1 MKNNYFLN
9 LSRCFLIAE
18 IGVNHNGDMN
28 LAKEMIDAAKETGA
42 DAAKFQSFKA
52 DILVSKATPKVE
64 YQECTPSPEQ
74 SHFEMLKSLE
84 LLRDDHFLLKDYCCK
99 KKNTKDINDA

>member
-1 MKNNYFLN
+1 
-9 LSRCFLIAE
+9 
-18 IGVNHNGDMN
+18 
-28 LAKEMIDAAKETGA
+28 MISTDNEFGTN
-42 DAAKFQSFKA
+42 AAKFQSFKA